1 MLCHISDKIKFMAF
15 LTFGLGKT
23 HREALDRRRA
33 MENPEDYMGNTLR
46 ENMNIDYQLG
56 LDPRILNESE

>member
-1 MLCHISDKIKFMAF
+1 MAF
-15 LTFGLGKT
+15 FTFGLGKT
-23 HREALDRRRA
+23 HREALDRRWA

-56 LDPRILNESE
+56 LGPRILNESE